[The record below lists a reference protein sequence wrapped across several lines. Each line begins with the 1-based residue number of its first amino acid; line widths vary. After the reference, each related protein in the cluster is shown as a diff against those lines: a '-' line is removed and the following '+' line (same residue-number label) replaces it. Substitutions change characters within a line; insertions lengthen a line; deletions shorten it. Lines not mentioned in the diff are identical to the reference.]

1 MFYGELFFCLIFC
14 AIQDV
19 TRTPKEVTGGSP
31 KVLFQK
37 ILFILLERRT
47 RTLNG
52 YGPEGRRIYMA
63 SSRSFW
69 CLRRGHPNQ
78 RKLSNHLGFGPN
90 IEVRPGCWASC
101 PDTCESDVGSRSQDV
116 PRVCFKIQSMCARR
130 YADRCVSSK
139 VQYHGQEDIIN
150 IATVFMINLLIHLG
164 MSQMDWPTLDNV
176 YVKCFPVLCKCAW
189 LAITSSFASHVAMTM
204 RNGHCFQMH
213 CAFDVIS
220 TKSQ

>member
-1 MFYGELFFCLIFC
+1 
-14 AIQDV
+14 
-19 TRTPKEVTGGSP
+19 
-31 KVLFQK
+31 
-37 ILFILLERRT
+37 
-47 RTLNG
+47 
-52 YGPEGRRIYMA
+52 MA

-150 IATVFMINLLIHLG
+150 IATSRRVRSNSEHARADPDDVSLVGSVPAFYTDRISQGIQCFQSALMREHFMVSTSQHKSFWNLRRRARMHTIPPSTPQRNTG
-164 MSQMDWPTLDNV
+164 AT
-176 YVKCFPVLCKCAW
+176 VKFVLLCKVGYAVRI
-189 LAITSSFASHVAMTM
+189 A
-204 RNGHCFQMH
+204 G
-213 CAFDVIS
+213 
-220 TKSQ
+220 

>member
-1 MFYGELFFCLIFC
+1 
-14 AIQDV
+14 
-19 TRTPKEVTGGSP
+19 
-31 KVLFQK
+31 
-37 ILFILLERRT
+37 
-47 RTLNG
+47 
-52 YGPEGRRIYMA
+52 MA

-150 IATVFMINLLIHLG
+150 IATSRRVRSNSERARADPDDVSLLGSVQPFTPIA
-164 MSQMDWPTLDNV
+164 
-176 YVKCFPVLCKCAW
+176 FPRE
-189 LAITSSFASHVAMTM
+189 SHVFSLRSCENTLWSL
-204 RNGHCFQMH
+204 RP
-213 CAFDVIS
+213 S
-220 TKSQ
+220 TSHSGTCVGLPACTR